1 MVAPISLYSVNAIL
15 ILSTENGERVFAK
28 YYSPP
33 HHATGQANQPATE
46 SPYADLKAQKA
57 FEKGLLE
64 KAGKGASGEI
74 ILYDNRVVLY
84 KIESDVGIYV
94 VGNADENEVLLYNA
108 LLALRDTLH
117 LLYRANVDR
126 RTIVENYDL
135 TGLAID
141 ELCDDGVI
149 LETDPTII
157 LSRVSKAPTQDV
169 VPLGRIDPFSEQG
182 VKSLAQIGQAKLT
195 DWLRQGL

>member
-1 MVAPISLYSVNAIL
+1 M
-15 ILSTENGERVFAK
+15 
-28 YYSPP
+28 
-33 HHATGQANQPATE
+33 
-46 SPYADLKAQKA
+46 
-57 FEKGLLE
+57 
-64 KAGKGASGEI
+64 
-74 ILYDNRVVLY
+74 
-84 KIESDVGIYV
+84 
-94 VGNADENEVLLYNA
+94 
-108 LLALRDTLH
+108 
-117 LLYRANVDR
+117 
-126 RTIVENYDL
+126 ENYDL